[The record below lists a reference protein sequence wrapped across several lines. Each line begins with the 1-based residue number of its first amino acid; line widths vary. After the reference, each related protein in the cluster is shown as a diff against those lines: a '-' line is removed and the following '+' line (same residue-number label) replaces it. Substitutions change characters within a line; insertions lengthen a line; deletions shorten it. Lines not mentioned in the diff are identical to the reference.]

1 MFDLSKFLKSFHLT
15 KISFYLLIFLILISF
30 SITFYL
36 MLPNNDLVKNPQRLQ
51 YFLLADVVFVILLI
65 SIIIRQIVLILVRRK
80 KSYDESRLYIKFV
93 NLFAAMALGP
103 AIGLVIIT
111 SLFFN
116 LELRTW
122 YGDAVRDAV
131 VNSNIV
137 AKNYENEI
145 QAELIS
151 DTQLITREI
160 FQTSKNNEVNI
171 NNIRR
176 ALSEFINLRT
186 ISSIYIFSN
195 QGDVYLNLKDIDN
208 KNFLKPSIEIY
219 EILNKNQ
226 VYIFQLNK
234 NSISA
239 YKKINF
245 LDNVYMQVNRELNTN
260 IWEHIGSTKKAYRIY
275 TIKEEE
281 SSGVQIT
288 YSMIFVLFSI
298 CFILIAILI
307 GFNLASNLSKPITNL
322 IQSANKISKG
332 QFDAKVSETDQFD
345 EIKILLSSYNKMII
359 EIENKQNELIAK
371 SNEDEEK
378 RIFIEAILSLLTIGV
393 LSLDKNFNII
403 LHNKTVT
410 KLFKKTR
417 KFEENKNFLIIFPE
431 WKEIFD
437 NFKKSNKLLLNF
449 QFDFTILDDQRNFNI
464 RVIKEISEDNVEG
477 YVVALDDT
485 TSLILAEKHAAWSDI
500 ARKIAHE
507 VKNPLTPIKLSAERI
522 EKKFKDSNYSKN
534 EISLLTKTISRQV
547 DDIGKLVDEF
557 SSFARMPEAEIKL
570 DNLSQC
576 LEASYQLFFNTR
588 KDINFSL
595 VKSKNDIYFHFDK
608 LQISRCFNN
617 LIKNSIEAVEKI
629 PNPAIEVKL
638 YNTDS
643 NSIIIEIRDNGVGID
658 DKMVSKI
665 FEPYFTTKNK
675 GTGLGLS
682 IVKRIIED
690 HGGKIR
696 IEKNKNMAGT
706 TSLIL
711 FNQNV

>member
-1 MFDLSKFLKSFHLT
+1 
-15 KISFYLLIFLILISF
+15 
-30 SITFYL
+30 
-36 MLPNNDLVKNPQRLQ
+36 MLPNNNLVKDPQRLQ
-51 YFLLADVVFVILLI
+51 YFLLADIIFVILLI

-103 AIGLVIIT
+103 AIGLVVIT

-137 AKNYENEI
+137 AKSYENEI

-151 DTQLITREI
+151 DTQLIMREI
-160 FQTSKNNEVNI
+160 IKSSKNNEVNI
-171 NNIRR
+171 ANIQKG
-176 ALSEFINLRT
+176 LSEFINLRT
-186 ISSIYIFSN
+186 ISSIYIFRN
-195 QGDVYLNLKDIDN
+195 DGNIYLSLKDKENI
-208 KNFLKPSIEIY
+208 NFENPSK
-219 EILNKNQ
+219 EILNILDQNR

-234 NSISA
+234 NSIAA
-239 YKKINF
+239 YKKVSF
-245 LDNVYMQVNRELNTN
+245 LNNVYMQVNRELNEN
-260 IWEHIGSTKKAYRIY
+260 IWDHISATKEAFRIY
-275 TIKEEE
+275 TNKEED
-281 SSGVQIT
+281 SSGVQVT

-322 IQSANKISKG
+322 IKSANKISEG
-332 QFDAKVSETDQFD
+332 NFDAKVSETDQFD
-345 EIKILLSSYNKMII
+345 EIRILLSSYNKMIS

-393 LSLDKNFNII
+393 LSLDKDFKII
-403 LHNKTVT
+403 LHNKTVIN
-410 KLFKKTR
+410 LFKNT
-417 KFEENKNFLIIFPE
+417 KNFKVNENFLDFFPE
-431 WKEIFD
+431 WIEIF
-437 NFKKSNKLLLNF
+437 NKFKSSKKLLLNF
-449 QFDFTILDDQRNFNI
+449 QYDFMIFDDHRNFNI
-464 RVIKEISEDNVEG
+464 RVIKEISEDDIEG

-522 EKKFKDSNYSKN
+522 EKKFIENNYSKE
-534 EISLLTKTISRQV
+534 EISLLAKTISRQV

-570 DNLSQC
+570 DNLTQC
-576 LEASYQLFFNTR
+576 LEDSYQLFYNSK
-588 KDINFSL
+588 KDIRFNFY
-595 VKSKNDIYFHFDK
+595 KPKTDTFFQFDK
-608 LQISRCFNN
+608 LQLSRCFNN
-617 LIKNSIEAVEKI
+617 LIKNAIEAVEKI
-629 PNPAIEVKL
+629 PNPSIEV
-638 YNTDS
+638 YISSQES
-643 NSIIIEIRDNGVGID
+643 NIVIEIKDNGVGID
-658 DKMVSKI
+658 DKMIGKI
-665 FEPYFTTKNK
+665 FEPYFTTKSK

-690 HGGKIR
+690 HGGKIK

-706 TSLIL
+706 TSLII
-711 FNQNV
+711 FDKNA

>member
-1 MFDLSKFLKSFHLT
+1 
-15 KISFYLLIFLILISF
+15 
-30 SITFYL
+30 
-36 MLPNNDLVKNPQRLQ
+36 MLPNNNLVKDPQRLQ
-51 YFLLADVVFVILLI
+51 YFLLADVIFVILLI
-65 SIIIRQIVLILVRRK
+65 SIIIRQIILILIRRK

-160 FQTSKNNEVNI
+160 LQTSKDNEVNI
-171 NNIRR
+171 SNIQK

-186 ISSIYIFSN
+186 ISSIYIFGN
-195 QGDVYLNLKDIDN
+195 DGDVYLSLKDRENI
-208 KNFLKPSIEIY
+208 NFSKPSPDVFEL
-219 EILNKNQ
+219 LNKNQ

-234 NSISA
+234 NSIVA
-239 YKKINF
+239 FKKINF
-245 LDNVYMQVNRELNTN
+245 LNNVYMQVNRDLNEN
-260 IWEHIGSTKKAYRIY
+260 IWDHIDATKDAYRIY
-275 TIKEEE
+275 STKEEE
-281 SSGVQIT
+281 SSGVQVT

-307 GFNLASNLSKPITNL
+307 GFNLASNLSKPISNL
-322 IQSANKISKG
+322 IKSANKISEG
-332 QFDAKVSETDQFD
+332 DFNAKVSESDQFD
-345 EIKILLSSYNKMII
+345 EIKILLSSYNKMIS
-359 EIENKQNELIAK
+359 EIENKQNELIKK
-371 SNEDEEK
+371 SNDDEEK

-403 LHNKTVT
+403 LFNKTVL
-410 KLFKKTR
+410 KLFKKT
-417 KFEENKNFLIIFPE
+417 KIFINGKNFLNIFPE
-431 WKEIFD
+431 WEKIFN
-437 NFKKSNKLLLNF
+437 NFKNSNKLMLNF
-449 QFDFTILDDQRNFNI
+449 QYDFNFFDDQRNFNI
-464 RVIKEISEDNVEG
+464 RVIKEINENDIEG
-477 YVVALDDT
+477 YVVTLDDT

-522 EKKFKDSNYSKN
+522 EKKFNDNSYSNK
-534 EISLLTKTISRQV
+534 EISQLTNTISRQV

-576 LEASYQLFFNTR
+576 LKESYQLYNSSR
-588 KDINFSL
+588 KDINL
-595 VKSKNDIYFHFDK
+595 NLIMAQNDIYFQFDK

-617 LIKNSIEAVEKI
+617 LIKNAIEAVEKI
-629 PNPAIEVKL
+629 PNPV
-638 YNTDS
+638 
-643 NSIIIEIRDNGVGID
+643 IEIRLNTNHNNITIEIIDNGIGID
-658 DKMVSKI
+658 DKMLGKI
-665 FEPYFTTKNK
+665 FEPYFTTKSK

-690 HGGKIR
+690 HGGKIK

-706 TSLIL
+706 TSLIK
-711 FNQNV
+711 FNYNE

>member
-1 MFDLSKFLKSFHLT
+1 
-15 KISFYLLIFLILISF
+15 
-30 SITFYL
+30 
-36 MLPNNDLVKNPQRLQ
+36 
-51 YFLLADVVFVILLI
+51 
-65 SIIIRQIVLILVRRK
+65 
-80 KSYDESRLYIKFV
+80 
-93 NLFAAMALGP
+93 MALGP

-160 FQTSKNNEVNI
+160 LQSSKDNEVNI
-171 NNIRR
+171 NNIQKV
-176 ALSEFINLRT
+176 LSEFINLRT
-186 ISSIYIFSN
+186 ISSIYIFRN
-195 QGDVYLNLKDIDN
+195 DGNVYLSLKDREN
-208 KNFLKPSIEIY
+208 KNFSNPS
-219 EILNKNQ
+219 LDVFKLLDQNQ

-234 NSISA
+234 NSIVA

-245 LDNVYMQVNRELNTN
+245 LNNVYMQVNRNLNEN
-260 IWEHIGSTKKAYRIY
+260 IWDHIDATKDAFRIY
-275 TIKEEE
+275 SSKEEE
-281 SSGVQIT
+281 SSGVQVT

-307 GFNLASNLSKPITNL
+307 GFNLASNLSKPISNL
-322 IQSANKISKG
+322 IKSANKISDG
-332 QFDAKVSETDQFD
+332 DFNAKVSESDQFE
-345 EIKILLSSYNKMII
+345 EIKVLLSSYNKMIS
-359 EIENKQNELIAK
+359 EIENKQNELIKK

-403 LHNKTVT
+403 LFNKTVL
-410 KLFKKTR
+410 KLFNKT
-417 KFEENKNFLIIFPE
+417 KNFSNGSNFLNIFPE
-431 WKEIFD
+431 WKKIFN
-437 NFKKSNKLLLNF
+437 NFKNSNKLMLNF
-449 QFDFTILDDQRNFNI
+449 QYDFIFFDDKRNFNI
-464 RVIKEISEDNVEG
+464 RVIKELNVNEIEG

-522 EKKFKDSNYSKN
+522 EKKFNNDSFTKT
-534 EISLLTKTISRQV
+534 EISQLTNTISRQV

-576 LEASYQLFFNTR
+576 LKESYLLYNSSR
-588 KDINFSL
+588 KDINL
-595 VKSKNDIYFHFDK
+595 NLKMVKNDIYFQFDK

-629 PNPAIEVKL
+629 PNPV
-638 YNTDS
+638 
-643 NSIIIEIRDNGVGID
+643 IEIRLSASQNNITIEIIDNGVGID
-658 DKMVSKI
+658 DKMSGKI
-665 FEPYFTTKNK
+665 FEPYFTTKSK

-690 HGGKIR
+690 HGGKIK

-706 TSLIL
+706 TSLIK
-711 FNQNV
+711 FDYNE

>member
-1 MFDLSKFLKSFHLT
+1 
-15 KISFYLLIFLILISF
+15 
-30 SITFYL
+30 
-36 MLPNNDLVKNPQRLQ
+36 MLPNNNLVKNPQRLQ
-51 YFLLADVVFVILLI
+51 YFLLADVIFVILLI

-151 DTQLITREI
+151 DTQLIMREI
-160 FQTSKNNEVNI
+160 LQSSNNNEVNI
-171 NNIRR
+171 TSIQR

-195 QGDVYLNLKDIDN
+195 DGNIYLSLKDQENI
-208 KNFLKPSIEIY
+208 NFLNPSIETY
-219 EILNKNQ
+219 DLLDQNR
-226 VYIFQLNK
+226 VYIFQLNQK
-234 NSISA
+234 SIAA

-245 LDNVYMQVNRELNTN
+245 LNNVYMQVNRELNEN
-260 IWEHIGSTKKAYRIY
+260 IWDHIGATKEAFRIY
-275 TIKEEE
+275 TSKEEE

-307 GFNLASNLSKPITNL
+307 GFNLASNLSKPISNL
-322 IQSANKISKG
+322 IQSANKISDG
-332 QFDAKVSETDQFD
+332 NFDAKVSESDQFE
-345 EIKILLSSYNKMII
+345 EIKILLSSYNKMIS
-359 EIENKQNELIAK
+359 EIENKQNELISK

-393 LSLDKNFNII
+393 ISLDKDFNIT
-403 LHNKTVT
+403 LHNTTVNN
-410 KLFKKTR
+410 LFKKTR
-417 KFEENKNFLIIFPE
+417 IFKINENFLDIFPE
-431 WKEIFD
+431 WEKIFN
-437 NFKKSNKLLLNF
+437 NFKFSKKLMLNF
-449 QFDFTILDDQRNFNI
+449 QYDFIIFDDQRNFNI
-464 RVIKEISEDNVEG
+464 RVIKEISENEIEG

-522 EKKFKDSNYSKN
+522 EKKFIDNNYSKN
-534 EISLLTKTISRQV
+534 EISMLTKTISRQV

-570 DNLSQC
+570 DNLTKC
-576 LEASYQLFFNTR
+576 LNESYQLYFNSR
-588 KDINFSL
+588 KDIKINF
-595 VKSKNDIYFHFDK
+595 KKTKNDIFFQFDK

-617 LIKNSIEAVEKI
+617 LIKNAIEAVEKI
-629 PNPAIEVKL
+629 PNPSVEVVI
-638 YNTDS
+638 YN
-643 NSIIIEIRDNGVGID
+643 NENEIIIKITDNGIGIE
-658 DKMVSKI
+658 DKMISKI
-665 FEPYFTTKNK
+665 FEPYFTTKAK

-690 HGGKIR
+690 HSGKIK

-706 TSLIL
+706 TSSII
-711 FNQNV
+711 FENNA

>member
-1 MFDLSKFLKSFHLT
+1 
-15 KISFYLLIFLILISF
+15 
-30 SITFYL
+30 
-36 MLPNNDLVKNPQRLQ
+36 MLPNNNLVKDPQRLQ
-51 YFLLADVVFVILLI
+51 YFLLADIIFVILLI
-65 SIIIRQIVLILVRRK
+65 SIIIRQIVLIFVRRI

-151 DTQLITREI
+151 DTQLIMREI
-160 FQTSKNNEVNI
+160 LQSSKNNEVNI
-171 NNIRR
+171 NNIQR
-176 ALSEFINLRT
+176 ALGEFINLRT

-195 QGDVYLNLKDIDN
+195 DGAIYLTLKDKEN
-208 KNFLKPSIEIY
+208 ENFLNPSLEIY
-219 EILNKNQ
+219 NLLDQNQ

-234 NSISA
+234 KSIAA

-245 LDNVYMQVNRELNTN
+245 LNNVYMQVNRELNEN
-260 IWEHIGSTKKAYRIY
+260 IWDHIGATKEAFRIY
-275 TIKEEE
+275 TTKEEE
-281 SSGVQIT
+281 SSGVQVT

-298 CFILIAILI
+298 CFILVAILI
-307 GFNLASNLSKPITNL
+307 GFNLASNLSRPITNL
-322 IQSANKISKG
+322 IQSANKISEG
-332 QFDAKVSETDQFD
+332 NFDAKVSETDQFD
-345 EIKILLSSYNKMII
+345 EIKILLSSYNKMIS

-371 SNEDEEK
+371 SNQDEEK

-393 LSLDKNFNII
+393 VSLDKNFNII
-403 LHNKTVT
+403 LHNKTLPN
-410 KLFKKTR
+410 LFKKT
-417 KFEENKNFLIIFPE
+417 KTFQINDNFINIFPE
-431 WKEIFD
+431 WETIFN
-437 NFKKSNKLLLNF
+437 NFKLSKKILLNF
-449 QFDFTILDDQRNFNI
+449 QYDFTIYDDQRNFNI
-464 RVIKEISEDNVEG
+464 RVIKEISDNEIEG
-477 YVVALDDT
+477 YVVALDDA

-522 EKKFKDSNYSKN
+522 EKKFLDNNFSKD

-570 DNLSQC
+570 DNLSKC
-576 LEASYQLFFNTR
+576 LEESYQLYFSSR
-588 KDINFSL
+588 KDIKINYFKPS
-595 VKSKNDIYFHFDK
+595 NDIYFQFDK

-617 LIKNSIEAVEKI
+617 LIKNSLEAVQKI
-629 PNPAIEVKL
+629 PNPAIELKI
-638 YNTDS
+638 YNE
-643 NSIIIEIRDNGVGID
+643 NSKIKIEIKDNGIGID

-665 FEPYFTTKNK
+665 FEPYFTTKAK

-690 HGGKIR
+690 HGGKIK

-706 TSLIL
+706 TSLIT
-711 FNQNV
+711 FDNNA

>member
-1 MFDLSKFLKSFHLT
+1 
-15 KISFYLLIFLILISF
+15 
-30 SITFYL
+30 
-36 MLPNNDLVKNPQRLQ
+36 
-51 YFLLADVVFVILLI
+51 
-65 SIIIRQIVLILVRRK
+65 
-80 KSYDESRLYIKFV
+80 
-93 NLFAAMALGP
+93 MALGP

-160 FQTSKNNEVNI
+160 LQSSKNNEVNI
-171 NNIRR
+171 SNIQK

-186 ISSIYIFSN
+186 ISSIYIFN
-195 QGDVYLNLKDIDN
+195 NDGEIYLSLKDIEN
-208 KNFLKPSIEIY
+208 KNFLNPSPDIFN
-219 EILNKNQ
+219 ILDENR

-234 NSISA
+234 NSLSA
-239 YKKINF
+239 FKKINF
-245 LDNVYMQVNRELNTN
+245 LNNVYMQVNRELNTN
-260 IWEHIGSTKKAYRIY
+260 IWDHITSTKEAYRIY

-322 IQSANKISKG
+322 IKSANKISEG
-332 QFDAKVSETDQFD
+332 NFDAKVSESDQFD
-345 EIKILLSSYNKMII
+345 EIKILLTSYNKMIT

-371 SNEDEEK
+371 SNDDEEK

-393 LSLDKNFNII
+393 LSLDRNFKII
-403 LHNKTVT
+403 LHNKTVYN
-410 KLFKKTR
+410 LFKKT
-417 KFEENKNFLIIFPE
+417 KEFNINDNFLDIFPE
-431 WKEIFD
+431 WEKIFN
-437 NFKKSNKLLLNF
+437 NFKVSKKILLNF
-449 QFDFTILDDQRNFNI
+449 QYDYTIFDDQRNFNV
-464 RVIKEISEDNVEG
+464 RVIKEKSGDDIEG

-522 EKKFKDSNYSKN
+522 EKKFNDNNFSKD

-570 DNLSQC
+570 DNLSKC
-576 LEASYQLFFNTR
+576 LVNSFELYFNSR
-588 KDINFSL
+588 KDIKISL
-595 VKSKNDIYFHFDK
+595 VKTQNDIFYQFDK

-617 LIKNSIEAVEKI
+617 LIKNAIEAVEKI
-629 PNPAIEVKL
+629 PNPV
-638 YNTDS
+638 
-643 NSIIIEIRDNGVGID
+643 IEIKIYNNENKICIEIKDNGVGID
-658 DKMVSKI
+658 DKMISKI
-665 FEPYFTTKNK
+665 FEPYFTTKTK

-690 HGGKIR
+690 HSGKIK
-696 IEKNKNMAGT
+696 IEKNKKMAGT
-706 TSLIL
+706 TSLIT
-711 FNQNV
+711 FENYA

>member
-1 MFDLSKFLKSFHLT
+1 MFDLSKLLKSFHLT
-15 KISFYLLIFLILISF
+15 KISFYFLIFLIIVSF
-30 SITFYL
+30 SVTFYL
-36 MLPNNDLVKNPQRLQ
+36 MLPNNNLVKDPQRLQ
-51 YFLLADVVFVILLI
+51 YFLLVDIIFVILLI

-80 KSYDESRLYIKFV
+80 KSYNESRLYIKFV

-151 DTQLITREI
+151 DTQLIMREI
-160 FQTSKNNEVNI
+160 LQSSKNNEVNI
-171 NNIRR
+171 SSIQR

-195 QGDVYLNLKDIDN
+195 DGNIYLSLKDRDTIN
-208 KNFLKPSIEIY
+208 YKSPSIEIFN
-219 EILNKNQ
+219 LLDQNQ

-234 NSISA
+234 NSIAA

-245 LDNVYMQVNRELNTN
+245 LDNVYMQVNRELNEN
-260 IWEHIGSTKKAYRIY
+260 IWDHIGATKEAFRIY
-275 TIKEEE
+275 SSKEQE
-281 SSGVQIT
+281 SSGIQVT

-307 GFNLASNLSKPITNL
+307 GFNLASNLSKPISNL
-322 IQSANKISKG
+322 IQSANKISDG
-332 QFDAKVSETDQFD
+332 DFDAKVSETDQFD
-345 EIKILLSSYNKMII
+345 EIKILLSSYNKMIS
-359 EIENKQNELIAK
+359 EIENKQNQLITK
-371 SNEDEEK
+371 SNQNEEK

-393 LSLDKNFNII
+393 VSLDKNFNII
-403 LHNKTVT
+403 LHNKTVD
-410 KLFKKTR
+410 KLFKKT
-417 KFEENKNFLIIFPE
+417 KNFENDKNFINIFPE
-431 WKEIFD
+431 WSKIFE
-437 NFKKSNKLLLNF
+437 NFKSSKKLLLSF
-449 QFDFTILDDQRNFNI
+449 QYDFTIFDDLRNFNI
-464 RVIKEISEDNVEG
+464 RVIKEISEDDIEG

-522 EKKFKDSNYSKN
+522 EKKFIDNNYSID
-534 EISLLTKTISRQV
+534 EISILTKTISRQV

-570 DNLSQC
+570 DNLSKC
-576 LEASYQLFFNTR
+576 LEESYLLYFNSR
-588 KDINFSL
+588 KDIKINFK
-595 VKSKNDIYFHFDK
+595 KSNNDIFFQFDK

-617 LIKNSIEAVEKI
+617 LIKNAIEAVEKI
-629 PNPAIEVKL
+629 PNPSVEV
-638 YNTDS
+638 
-643 NSIIIEIRDNGVGID
+643 IINNNDQNIIVEIKDNGVGVD
-658 DKMVSKI
+658 DKMISKI
-665 FEPYFTTKNK
+665 FEPYFTTKAK

-690 HGGKIR
+690 HGGKIK

-706 TSLIL
+706 TSVIQ
-711 FNQNV
+711 FENNA

>member
-1 MFDLSKFLKSFHLT
+1 
-15 KISFYLLIFLILISF
+15 
-30 SITFYL
+30 
-36 MLPNNDLVKNPQRLQ
+36 MLPNNDLVKDPQRLQ
-51 YFLLADVVFVILLI
+51 YFLLADIIFVILLI

-151 DTQLITREI
+151 DTQLIMREI
-160 FQTSKNNEVNI
+160 MQSSNNNEVNI
-171 NNIRR
+171 NNIQK

-186 ISSIYIFSN
+186 ISSIYIFRN
-195 QGDVYLNLKDIDN
+195 DGNIYLSLKDIEN
-208 KNFLKPSIEIY
+208 KNYFNPSSDIY
-219 EILNKNQ
+219 NILDQNR

-234 NSISA
+234 NSIAA

-245 LDNVYMQVNRELNTN
+245 LNNVYMQVNRELNEN
-260 IWEHIGSTKKAYRIY
+260 IWDHIGATKEAFRIY
-275 TIKEEE
+275 TTKEEE
-281 SSGVQIT
+281 SSGVQVT

-332 QFDAKVSETDQFD
+332 NFDAKVSETDQFD
-345 EIKILLSSYNKMII
+345 EIRILISSYNKMIF
-359 EIENKQNELIAK
+359 EIENKQNELISK

-393 LSLDKNFNII
+393 VSLDKNFNII
-403 LHNKTVT
+403 LHNKTVGD
-410 KLFKKTR
+410 LFKNT
-417 KFEENKNFLIIFPE
+417 KNFNINENFLSIFPE
-431 WKEIFD
+431 WERIFN
-437 NFKKSNKLLLNF
+437 NFKSSNKLLLNF
-449 QFDFTILDDQRNFNI
+449 QYDFTILDDQRNFNI
-464 RVIKEISEDNVEG
+464 RIIKEISENEIEG
-477 YVVALDDT
+477 YVVALDDA

-522 EKKFKDSNYSKN
+522 EKKFIDNNYSKD

-570 DNLSQC
+570 DNLSNC
-576 LEASYQLFFNTR
+576 LEESYQLYFNSR
-588 KDINFSL
+588 KDIKINFI
-595 VKSKNDIYFHFDK
+595 KPKNDILFQFDK

-617 LIKNSIEAVEKI
+617 LIKNAIEAVEKI
-629 PNPAIEVKL
+629 PNPSVEIKI
-638 YNTDS
+638 YNND
-643 NSIIIEIRDNGVGID
+643 NKILIEIKDNGVGID

-665 FEPYFTTKNK
+665 FEPYFTTKSK

-690 HGGKIR
+690 HGGKIK

-706 TSLIL
+706 TSLIT
-711 FNQNV
+711 FDNA

>member
-1 MFDLSKFLKSFHLT
+1 MFDLSKFLKSFHLN
-15 KISFYLLIFLILISF
+15 KISFYFLLFLILMSF

-36 MLPNNDLVKNPQRLQ
+36 MLPNNDLVKDPQRLQ
-51 YFLLADVVFVILLI
+51 YFLLADVIFVILLI

-80 KSYDESRLYIKFV
+80 KSYDESRLYVKFV

-160 FQTSKNNEVNI
+160 LQSSNNNEVNI
-171 NNIRR
+171 NSIQR

-195 QGDVYLNLKDIDN
+195 NGNIYLSLKDVEN
-208 KNFLKPSIEIY
+208 KNFSNPSSDIY
-219 EILNKNQ
+219 DILDQNR
-226 VYIFQLNK
+226 VYIFQLNN
-234 NSISA
+234 NSIA
-239 YKKINF
+239 AFKKINF
-245 LDNVYMQVNRELNTN
+245 LNNVYMQVNRELNTD
-260 IWEHIGSTKKAYRIY
+260 IWDHISSTKEAYRIY
-275 TIKEEE
+275 TTKEEE
-281 SSGVQIT
+281 SSGVQVT

-307 GFNLASNLSKPITNL
+307 GFNLATNLSKPITNL
-322 IQSANKISKG
+322 IHSANKISKG
-332 QFDAKVSETDQFD
+332 NFDAKVSETDQFD
-345 EIKILLSSYNKMII
+345 EIRILLSSYNQMIS
-359 EIENKQNELIAK
+359 EIENKQNQLISK
-371 SNEDEEK
+371 SNQNEEK

-393 LSLDKNFNII
+393 LSLDKNFNVI
-403 LHNKTVT
+403 LHNKTVL
-410 KLFKKTR
+410 KLFKNTK
-417 KFEENKNFLIIFPE
+417 KFEIGENFLVIFPE
-431 WKEIFD
+431 WKEIFK
-437 NFKKSNKLLLNF
+437 NFKESKKLLLNF
-449 QFDFTILDDQRNFNI
+449 QYDFTIFDDQRNFNI
-464 RVIKEISEDNVEG
+464 RIIKEINENKIEG

-522 EKKFKDSNYSKN
+522 EKKFIEDKFSKA
-534 EISLLTKTISRQV
+534 EISLLTRTISRQV

-570 DNLSQC
+570 DNLSKC
-576 LEASYQLFFNTR
+576 LEESYQLYFNSR
-588 KDINFSL
+588 KDIKFNF
-595 VKSKNDIYFHFDK
+595 VKSKNDIFFQFDK

-629 PNPAIEVKL
+629 PNPVIEVNI
-638 YNTDS
+638 NT
-643 NSIIIEIRDNGVGID
+643 NENNINIEFKDNGIGIES
-658 DKMVSKI
+658 KMIAKI
-665 FEPYFTTKNK
+665 FEPYFTTKSK

-706 TSLIL
+706 TSLII
-711 FNQNV
+711 FDKNA